1 MIVVDVN
8 LLVYAY
14 DETTVQHTPARNWL
28 EDVFSNVP
36 LVYLPWQCICG
47 FFRILTNPRLPG
59 RRFSAVEAAEVI
71 DSWLRLPNIRP
82 VGPGSE
88 HWEHFRRMLVDGQAV
103 GPLGSDAA
111 LAALAI
117 ELGSVFYTT
126 DRGFARYPGLR
137 WKNPLV

>member
-1 MIVVDVN
+1 MIVVDVT
-8 LLVYAY
+8 LLLYAY
-14 DETTVQHTPARNWL
+14 DETAVHHTAARLWL
-28 EDVFSNVP
+28 EDAFSNVP

-47 FFRILTNPRLPG
+47 FFRIMTNPRLPG
-59 RRFSAVEAAEVI
+59 RRYSVEEAAAVI
-71 DSWLRLPNIRP
+71 DLWLRLPNIRA
-82 VGPGSE
+82 VGPGAD
-88 HWEHFRRMLVDGQAV
+88 HWPHFRRMLVDGQAA

-117 ELGSVFYTT
+117 ALGSEFYTA